1 MKHPCRPRHGTPCLY
16 LLLLLAANASA
27 ELRLPAVLADG
38 AILQRDE
45 AVTIWG
51 WADSGERVQVFVD
64 GVRAGLGRAKEGR
77 FQIDIG
83 AYPAGGPHRIV
94 VATQTTATIEDVWFG
109 DVWVAGG
116 QSNMELSMERVT
128 TRFPEAARDADFP
141 LIREFKVPRKYAFG
155 APAEDFDGG
164 EWKPTTPES
173 VLSSSA
179 VAYYFARDLH
189 ERYDVPIGIINSNYG
204 GSAAESWMSEEALR
218 DYPHYLEIAAS
229 YRDRDYLQGLL
240 DADQERVAAW
250 QAALDARD
258 AGLTRDPPWFAAEV
272 DDGRWATTEVPG
284 LWESAGLGDIDG
296 AVWYRKTVELP
307 ASAEGLPGRLHLGR
321 IDDADTAWVNGVEV
335 GSTTYMWPPRIYPVP
350 AGLLEAGENKVA
362 VRVIDSGM
370 SGGFI
375 EDKDYRLTVG
385 GQDYPLQGKWRY
397 RVGTAAAPQPE
408 PDFIAWRQPLGFYNA
423 MLAPLA
429 NLRIKGVI
437 WYQGETNVGRAKEYA
452 ELFPAMIRDW
462 RRLWRQGDFPFIF
475 VQLANYLEARAE
487 PGNSDWAALRDAQ
500 RRALGVPN
508 TAMAVTIDV
517 GEWNDIHPLDKKTVG
532 ERLALAA
539 RLLAYGETD
548 LTTSGPLF
556 RSLMKR
562 GDRLVVEFDHIGG
575 GLEVRGD
582 VLRGFALQGE
592 SGKWAWADA
601 EIRGETVVVHSDAVA
616 DPVRVRYAWADNPDT
631 ANLYNEEGLPA
642 SPFQASITGRMP
654 RGQTE

>member
-1 MKHPCRPRHGTPCLY
+1 MKYRLHRVHSASGLF
-16 LLLLLAANASA
+16 LLFLFAAGASA

-45 AVTIWG
+45 PVIIWG
-51 WADSGERVQVFVD
+51 WADSGGRVQVFID
-64 GVRAGLGRAKEGR
+64 GVRAGLGRAEDGKFR
-77 FQIDIG
+77 IDIG

-94 VATQTTATIEDVWFG
+94 VAAQSPVTIEDIWFG

-116 QSNMELSMERVT
+116 QSNMELTLERVM
-128 TRFPEAARDADFP
+128 TRYPEAASDANFP
-141 LIREFKVPRKYAFG
+141 LIREFKVPRKYAFD

-189 ERYDVPIGIINSNYG
+189 ERYEVPIGIINSNYG
-204 GSAAESWMSEEALR
+204 GSAAESWMSEQALR
-218 DYPHYLEIAAS
+218 DYPHYLRVATS
-229 YRDRDYLQGLL
+229 YRDAEYLRGLL
-240 DADQERVAAW
+240 DADQAQTEAW
-250 QAALDARD
+250 HAALDARD
-258 AGLTRDPPWFAAEV
+258 AGLRADPTWFAPEF

-284 LWESAGLGDIDG
+284 LWESADLGDLDG
-296 AVWYRKTVELP
+296 AVWYRKTLDLP
-307 ASAEGLPGRLHLGR
+307 SSAEGLPGTLHLGR

-335 GSTTYMWPPRIYPVP
+335 GSMTYMWPPRIYPIP
-350 AGLLEAGENKVA
+350 AGILKNGENHLA
-362 VRVIDSGM
+362 VRVVDSGM

-375 EDKDYRLTVG
+375 EEKEYRLSVG
-385 GQDYPLQGKWRY
+385 GEDYPLEGRWRY
-397 RVGTAAAPQPE
+397 RVGTAAAAQPE
-408 PDFIAWRQPLGFYNA
+408 PGFVAWRQPLGFYNA

-437 WYQGETNVGRAKEYA
+437 WYQGETNVGRAEEYA

-475 VQLANYLEARAE
+475 VQLANYLEVRAE
-487 PGNSDWAALRDAQ
+487 PGDSDWAALRDAQ
-500 RRALGVPN
+500 RRALRVPN
-508 TAMAVTIDV
+508 TAMAVAIDV

-539 RLLAYGETD
+539 RSLAYGETG
-548 LTTSGPLF
+548 LVTSGPVF

-562 GDRLVVEFDHIGG
+562 GEELVIEFDHVGE
-575 GLEVRGD
+575 GLEVRGE

-592 SGKWAWADA
+592 SGKWVWADA
-601 EIRGETVVVHSDAVA
+601 EIRGETVVVESDAVA
-616 DPVRVRYAWADNPDT
+616 DPVRVRYAWADNPDM

-642 SPFQASITGRMP
+642 SPFQASTRGR
-654 RGQTE
+654 GE